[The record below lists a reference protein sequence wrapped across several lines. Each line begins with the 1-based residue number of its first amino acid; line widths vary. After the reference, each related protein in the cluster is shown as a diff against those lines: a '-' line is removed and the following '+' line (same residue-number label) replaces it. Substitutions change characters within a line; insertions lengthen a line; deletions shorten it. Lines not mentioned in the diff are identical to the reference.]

1 MAEVDES
8 ISILGI
14 WLVIRKVNMV
24 FILCFSYYLTFF
36 FVYLCIIDGS
46 DDNKEDNGD
55 DEKKLYNRTLF

>member
-1 MAEVDES
+1 MVEVDES
-8 ISILGI
+8 ISILGM

-24 FILCFSYYLTFF
+24 FILCFSYYLMFF

-55 DEKKLYNRTLF
+55 DKKKLYNRTLF